1 LGSAG
6 LGVGVDDLAHG
17 GVEAGLQPVVVQ
29 AVHPGAVGPRQRP
42 VEDVRMAEPLGRAV
56 ETDIAAAATRHLGR
70 RGALALFVVG

>member
-6 LGVGVDDLAHG
+6 LGVGVVDLAHG

-42 VEDVRMAEPLGRAV
+42 VEDVRMAELLGRAV

-70 RGALALFVVG
+70 GGALALFVVG